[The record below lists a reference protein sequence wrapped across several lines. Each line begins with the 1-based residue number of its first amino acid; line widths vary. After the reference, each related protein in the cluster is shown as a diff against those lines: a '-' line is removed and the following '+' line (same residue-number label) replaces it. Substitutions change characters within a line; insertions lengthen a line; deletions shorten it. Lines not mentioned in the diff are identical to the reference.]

1 MGLISDKKMLPL
13 IILLVLWQNSDD
25 SHHLPSDEVVEKVLE
40 IYQPK
45 ESCTYNSNKRLIMSY
60 LSDLIVFFEQMKEYG
75 FLDCDVEISRES
87 IKGEKGNNH
96 EYYVSERPLNDVE
109 IRMLID
115 AILFAPGMDD
125 ERAKGLID
133 KVVSF
138 TSKHFVNVHRY
149 IRIGNIVKKTDNT
162 EVVKNIGVL
171 GEAIEKRKR
180 VSFVYRDKRCDGVS
194 PYYLA
199 VYSGRYYCLG
209 RSKGERRLSHYRLD
223 RINDCEPVDE
233 PAYDIR
239 LLDDVGPDGRF
250 DLAEYLKRHP
260 RMTRDVVV
268 TVILVVREEFMDT
281 VRQEFQIDVEYPRYI
296 SRDEGVRRVKV
307 TSCKGALTNWLINV
321 PELVWVENDD
331 HSGVVEEMKARAQRV
346 MKVYG

>member
-60 LSDLIVFFEQMKEYG
+60 LSDLIAFFEQMKKYG

-125 ERAKGLID
+125 ARAKGLIE

-180 VSFVYRDKRCDGVS
+180 VSFFIG
-194 PYYLA
+194 
-199 VYSGRYYCLG
+199 
-209 RSKGERRLSHYRLD
+209 
-223 RINDCEPVDE
+223 
-233 PAYDIR
+233 
-239 LLDDVGPDGRF
+239 
-250 DLAEYLKRHP
+250 
-260 RMTRDVVV
+260 T
-268 TVILVVREEFMDT
+268 
-281 VRQEFQIDVEYPRYI
+281 
-296 SRDEGVRRVKV
+296 
-307 TSCKGALTNWLINV
+307 
-321 PELVWVENDD
+321 
-331 HSGVVEEMKARAQRV
+331 SGVMVFLRII
-346 MKVYG
+346 